1 MTSSIPGGGFAAISV
16 EQFTTIDDY
25 AQDLAQEKGDIAGVV
40 VLNEVPGVLTVSF
53 QSEETGLS
61 VGGIRIGFDG
71 EILATADSAME
82 LELLSTLPLAA

>member
-25 AQDLAQEKGDIAGVV
+25 AQDLAQEKGAIAGVV